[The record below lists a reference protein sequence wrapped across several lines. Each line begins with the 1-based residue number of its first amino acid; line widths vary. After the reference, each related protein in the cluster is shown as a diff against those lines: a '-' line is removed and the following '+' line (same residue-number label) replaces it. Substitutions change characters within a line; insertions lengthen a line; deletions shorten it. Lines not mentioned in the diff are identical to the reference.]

1 MVVFFG
7 VLLGHIQEGGD
18 GGPPRAR
25 AGCVPWHTIDRKHDI
40 PKGGDFFMKKHPFRT
55 LFAVLALLVLGTSA
69 FAEDIKSATIV
80 LDPWPPYSVG
90 ETNKAPTGGYFI
102 DVCKEAFSRMGVEAD
117 IMLYPWKRCLKN
129 METGDSDVLLG
140 VTKTAE
146 REKFMTYTDPVVV
159 DRVVFFYVKEK
170 HPNGFSWANYGDLK
184 EITIGTTAGY
194 NYGEAF
200 NAGVK
205 EQGIKLDEGESE
217 TKNFEKL
224 MAGRIDLFVCYEIS
238 GKYWVNANDAM
249 KGKIDVAENPVLA
262 EMPFYLAFSNKGKAL
277 PLVPKL
283 NETLAA
289 MKADGTTDK
298 LLGK

>member
-1 MVVFFG
+1 MKIRFF
-7 VLLGHIQEGGD
+7 LPL
-18 GGPPRAR
+18 
-25 AGCVPWHTIDRKHDI
+25 
-40 PKGGDFFMKKHPFRT
+40 
-55 LFAVLALLVLGTSA
+55 AVALVLISFGTVA
-69 FAEDIKSATIV
+69 IADDIKSVSVI

-102 DVCKEAFSRMGVEAD
+102 DVCREAFSRLGVEAD
-117 IMLYPWKRCLKN
+117 IMLYPWKRCLKSI
-129 METGDSDVLLG
+129 EAGDSDILLG

-146 REKFMTYTDPVVV
+146 REKFMTYSDPVVV

-170 HPNGFSWANYGDLK
+170 YPNGFPWENYSDLK
-184 EITIGTTAGY
+184 GLAIGTTAGY
-194 NYGEAF
+194 NYGEEF

-205 EQGIKLDEGESE
+205 EQGLKLDEGESE
-217 TKNFEKL
+217 TKSFEKL
-224 MAGRIDLFVCYEIS
+224 MAGRMDLFVCYEIS
-238 GKYWVNANDAM
+238 GKYWVNAHDDLR
-249 KGKIDVAENPVLA
+249 GKIDVAEKPVLA

-283 NETLAA
+283 NEVLAA